1 MPEKYL
7 RGLDCVVLTNEDA
20 LSRKQRLG
28 TLKSRKRRV
37 RKTRVRGLYHGA
49 WQGRPPWIEIRVDK
63 TVSLLPKIL
72 TWIPL
77 FRELCLGEVVYHEL
91 GHHIHACVRP
101 EHIEKEDVADSWS
114 HKLMGSFMRQHYWW
128 LFRPVSLLFR
138 VRRVLGR
145 RYFAVNTRK

>member
-1 MPEKYL
+1 MEPRINEAYRDYKPPFNATKTTRNLLASVPEKYL

-63 TVSLLPKIL
+63 TVSLLPKI
-72 TWIPL
+72 
-77 FRELCLGEVVYHEL
+77 
-91 GHHIHACVRP
+91 
-101 EHIEKEDVADSWS
+101 
-114 HKLMGSFMRQHYWW
+114 
-128 LFRPVSLLFR
+128 
-138 VRRVLGR
+138 
-145 RYFAVNTRK
+145 